1 LTNLEPVSLFA
12 DMDDDKLC
20 TMILAA
26 AFRVHSR
33 LGPGLLKSV
42 YERVIAYE
50 LTKGGLSVE
59 VQKSVPIVYGEL
71 LFDEGYRA
79 DLIVEKRILLELKSV
94 EKLLPVHAKQ
104 VLTYIR
110 LANLWLGYPPSPSL
124 RRGRTSASSVESLL
138 MNPRGPPS
146 RCIRGLLNFAE
157 AQLKTGIKR
166 LIND

>member
-1 LTNLEPVSLFA
+1 
-12 DMDDDKLC
+12 MDEDKLC

-33 LGPGLLKSV
+33 LGPGLLESV
-42 YERVIAYE
+42 YERVLAYE

-59 VQKSVPIVYGEL
+59 VQKSVPIIYDEIA
-71 LFDEGYRA
+71 FDEGYRA
-79 DLIVEKRILLELKSV
+79 DLIVEKRILLELKSI

-110 LANLWLGYPPSPSL
+110 LANLRLGY
-124 RRGRTSASSVESLL
+124 
-138 MNPRGPPS
+138 
-146 RCIRGLLNFAE
+146 LLNFGE

-166 LIND
+166 LVNG

>member
-1 LTNLEPVSLFA
+1 MTTAPEEDIARRARWSRSIDKSCNLVRVA
-12 DMDDDKLC
+12 AMDEDKLC

-33 LGPGLLKSV
+33 LGPGLLESV
-42 YERVIAYE
+42 YERVLAYE

-59 VQKSVPIVYGEL
+59 VQKPVPIIYDEIA
-71 LFDEGYRA
+71 FDEGYRA
-79 DLIVEKRILLELKSV
+79 DLIVEKRILLELKSI

-110 LANLWLGYPPSPSL
+110 LANLRLGYL
-124 RRGRTSASSVESLL
+124 V
-138 MNPRGPPS
+138 
-146 RCIRGLLNFAE
+146 NFGE

-166 LIND
+166 LVNG